1 MDKFKVSILDYLGK
15 IDPGV
20 LALISIIYQEEY
32 HEATF
37 FYTQEQMVLT
47 ISEDLESKLGYPI
60 TQDPEYSKLISEII
74 KRVIPYSEIY
84 NRIDDVDFSKWSNL
98 IDEEADDQS
107 EVEYLDET
115 QIKIEDEDQNKS

>member
-20 LALISIIYQEEY
+20 LALISIVYREEY

-60 TQDPEYSKLISEII
+60 TEDPEYSKLISEII
-74 KRVIPYSEIY
+74 KRVIPYTEIY
-84 NRIDDVDFSKWSNL
+84 NRIDDVDFSKWSNF
-98 IDEEADDQS
+98 IEEEADDQS
-107 EVEYLDET
+107 EVEYLDEVET
-115 QIKIEDEDQNKS
+115 KEEDQNKS

>member
-20 LALISIIYQEEY
+20 LALISIVYQEEY

-60 TQDPEYSKLISEII
+60 TEDPEYSKLISEII
-74 KRVIPYSEIY
+74 KRVIPYTEIY
-84 NRIDDVDFSKWSNL
+84 NRIDDVDFSKWSNF
-98 IDEEADDQS
+98 IEEEVDDQS
-107 EVEYLDET
+107 EVEYLDEVET
-115 QIKIEDEDQNKS
+115 KEEDQNKS

>member
-15 IDPGV
+15 IDTGV
-20 LALISIIYQEEY
+20 LALISIVYQEEY

-60 TQDPEYSKLISEII
+60 TEDPEYSKLISEII
-74 KRVIPYSEIY
+74 KRVIPYTEIY
-84 NRIDDVDFSKWSNL
+84 NRIDDVDFSKWSNF
-98 IDEEADDQS
+98 IEEEVDDQS
-107 EVEYLDET
+107 EVEYLDEVET
-115 QIKIEDEDQNKS
+115 KEEDQNKS